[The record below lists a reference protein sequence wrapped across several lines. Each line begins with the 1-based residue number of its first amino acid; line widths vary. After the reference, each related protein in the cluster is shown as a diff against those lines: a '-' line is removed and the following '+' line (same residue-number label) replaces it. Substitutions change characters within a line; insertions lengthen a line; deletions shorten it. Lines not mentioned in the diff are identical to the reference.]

1 MDALPIV
8 EAFDPVDDIE
18 FGLSARFVANPMDA
32 FNFQSLEEAFDGG
45 VVPAIGSPAH
55 RLNHLV
61 VLDQFSVIGAGVLAT
76 PIRVHDQSRS
86 WFS

>member
-18 FGLSARFVANPMDA
+18 FGLGARFVANPMDA

-45 VVPAIGSPAH
+45 VVPAVGSPAH

-76 PIRVHDQSRS
+76 PIGMHDQPSS